1 MYTSIQSKDFLT
13 YFGDIGGLLTFLM
26 KMGAILLQL
35 IDFDFDNY
43 RIKKIYVLK
52 KRVKLKT
59 KTYKAKKH

>member
-1 MYTSIQSKDFLT
+1 MYTNIQSKDFLT

-43 RIKKIYVLK
+43 RIKKMYV
-52 KRVKLKT
+52 
-59 KTYKAKKH
+59 